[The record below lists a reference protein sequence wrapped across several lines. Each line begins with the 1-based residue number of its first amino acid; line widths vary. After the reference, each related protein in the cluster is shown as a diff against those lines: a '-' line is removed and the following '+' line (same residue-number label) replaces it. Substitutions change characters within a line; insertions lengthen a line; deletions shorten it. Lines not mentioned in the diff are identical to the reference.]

1 MKKFG
6 LKVGACLLAL
16 TPAWA
21 TDLVYTPVNPSFG
34 GAPLNGSTLL
44 GIANATNKYYKEPE
58 KSAIERFNTSLQS
71 AILSKLSS
79 QILSNMFAGAS
90 GFNPG
95 TYETGNYVVTIT
107 DLGNGQISIETTEK
121 SSGETAS
128 FTVSSAIQ

>member
-6 LKVGACLLAL
+6 FIVAGCLLAVA
-16 TPAWA
+16 PAWA
-21 TDLVYTPVNPSFG
+21 TDLVYMPVNPSFG

-44 GIANATNKYYKEPE
+44 GIANATNQHHKEPE
-58 KSAIERFNTSLQS
+58 KSAIEKFNTSLQT
-71 AILSKLSS
+71 AILSRLSS
-79 QILSNMFAGAS
+79 QILSNMFGGAS

-121 SSGETAS
+121 GSGETAS